1 MTISYYALAKTIDVV
16 VIENSISTFWTKGF
30 FYYKYSYEEV
40 FFNDIE
46 RVSTWSGRSLIEELN
61 IKKNNGEKL
70 KIQYLSILF
79 TQKKFDNLLEYLNK

>member
-1 MTISYYALAKTIDVV
+1 MDKRNI
-16 VIENSISTFWTKGF
+16 
-30 FYYKYSYEEV
+30 YKKYTYEEV
-40 FFNDIE
+40 FFDDIE